1 MTITLRKMFTAALL
15 LAPLVAYAGTSVD
28 ARPRP
33 LSGDP
38 TKDGINVLSHVS
50 LAGESA
56 GGMLT
61 AVKWRKH
68 YLYVELATRPVL
80 LEIDVSD
87 AARPAIVGELP
98 LAKGDNHVGVVVGNT
113 MLVTDSE
120 DAAAP
125 KPPRSVKVINF
136 TEAAN
141 PKIVREFANVT
152 GFLRD
157 ASRGLVYVFN
167 DAGLWVLRETPAP
180 DEELQRQYDHDVLY
194 NH

>member
-1 MTITLRKMFTAALL
+1 MTIPPRNTLTAALFM
-15 LAPLVAYAGTSVD
+15 APLLAYAGSSVD
-28 ARPRP
+28 ARPRS
-33 LSGDP
+33 LSGDQ

-56 GGMLT
+56 GRMLT
-61 AVKWRKH
+61 AVHWRKH

-87 AARPAIVGELP
+87 AAKPAIVGELP
-98 LAKGDNHVGVVVGNT
+98 LAKGDTYVGVVVGNT

-120 DAAAP
+120 DTAVP

-136 TEAAN
+136 AQAAN
-141 PKIVREFANVT
+141 PTVVREFANVT

-157 ASRGLVYVFN
+157 ANRGLVYVFN
-167 DAGLWVLRETPAP
+167 DAGLWVLRETPAR
-180 DEELQRQYDHDVLY
+180 DEELQRQYDHDVLS

>member
-1 MTITLRKMFTAALL
+1 
-15 LAPLVAYAGTSVD
+15 
-28 ARPRP
+28 
-33 LSGDP
+33 
-38 TKDGINVLSHVS
+38 VS
-50 LAGESA
+50 LAGEAA
-56 GGMLT
+56 GRMLT
-61 AVKWRKH
+61 AVHWRKH

-98 LAKGDNHVGVVVGNT
+98 LAKGDPDAHVGLVVGST

-120 DAAAP
+120 DTAAS

-136 TEAAN
+136 AEAAN
-141 PKIVREFANVT
+141 PKVVREFANVT

-157 ASRGLVYVFN
+157 ADRGLVYVFN

-180 DEELQRQYDHDVLY
+180 DDELQRQYDHDVLY